1 MTLQTFVCII
11 VLVIKLSKI
20 YFHIDVN
27 NAFLSWEAI
36 YRLNKGDTLDIRTIE
51 SAVAGDPKKRTGVIL
66 AKSPLAKAKG
76 VKTGESIYEAKKKCP
91 NIKLYPP
98 HHDFYEFQSNK
109 MRELL
114 MDFSD
119 VIEQF
124 SIDEYFIEH
133 IPLFGD
139 YMTNAKNIQ
148 QKIYEA
154 LGFTVNIGISDNK
167 YLAKIASDFE
177 KPNKIHTLFKSE
189 IKEKLW
195 PLDIRDMFLLGPQ
208 SAKKLKAIGINT
220 IGKLANTDVN
230 ILIKHLKSHGEEL
243 YNYAWGIDFKP
254 HHIKGNTP
262 KSIGHSKTSSKDLI
276 ATEDIY
282 CFLLDIVN
290 DTCVRLRKENL
301 KTKTISVILKT
312 SGFKVYS
319 SSYTLLSST
328 DVTSEIFEIC
338 KRILND
344 MYKKEPL
351 RLIGVSFSSLEEDTN
366 SQLNVFD
373 VFNENNHKVD
383 QAVDNIL
390 NKYADSKIITRASLL
405 KGKDN

>member
-1 MTLQTFVCII
+1 MIS
-11 VLVIKLSKI
+11 LSKI

-36 YRLNKGDTLDIRTIE
+36 YRLNKGDKLDIRTVE
-51 SAVAGDPKKRTGVIL
+51 SAIAGDPKKRTGVIL

-98 HHDFYEFQSNK
+98 HHDFYEMQSNK

-119 VIEQF
+119 IIEQF

-133 IPLFGD
+133 LPLFGD

-148 QKIYEA
+148 KKIYNT

-195 PLDIRDMFLLGPQ
+195 PLDIKDMFLLGPQ

-220 IGKLANTDVN
+220 IEKLANTDVK
-230 ILIKHLKSHGEEL
+230 ILTQHLKSHGEEL
-243 YNYAWGIDFKP
+243 FNYAWGIDFKP
-254 HHIKGNTP
+254 THIKGNTP
-262 KSIGHSKTSSKDLI
+262 KSVGHSKTSIKDLTDI
-276 ATEDIY
+276 NDIY

-290 DTCVRLRKENL
+290 DTCIRLRKENL
-301 KTKTISVILKT
+301 KAKTISLTLKT
-312 SGFKVYS
+312 SNFKVYS
-319 SSYTLLSST
+319 SSYTLLSAT
-328 DVTSEIFEIC
+328 DVTSEIFEIS
-338 KRILND
+338 KKILNN

-351 RLIGVSFSSLEEDTN
+351 RLIGVSLSSLEEDRN
-366 SQLNVFD
+366 LQLNVFD
-373 VFNENNHKVD
+373 TFNENNHKVD
-383 QAVDNIL
+383 KAVDNIL
-390 NKYADSKIITRASLL
+390 NKYNNSHIVTRASLL